1 MPNFLTL
8 TRFLEKCIEW
18 LTKRGLNIEENITK
32 YRPQRHKS
40 LNRNKWNP
48 TLSCFSLQ
56 SKERKII
63 SRCYNGTVR
72 EQSTNKLC
80 KSQYSPTNIPAVR
93 WSRQRYASMIAC
105 WPIIKIETLA
115 APCKQ
120 YISNPSK
127 WAWKPCNASGFVL
140 LNVSQRE
147 KKCLRIECC
156 YAPFV

>member
-1 MPNFLTL
+1 MPNFSNFDQVF
-8 TRFLEKCIEW
+8 RIMYW
-18 LTKRGLNIEENITK
+18 LTKRGLKIEENITK
-32 YRPQRHKS
+32 YRPQRHKF
-40 LNRNKWNP
+40 LNKNNRNP
-48 TLSCFSLQ
+48 TWSYFSLLADVTM
-56 SKERKII
+56 E
-63 SRCYNGTVR
+63 VR
-72 EQSTNKLC
+72 EQSANKLC

-120 YISNPSK
+120 YISNSSK